1 MLDQLFIYILQKIMN
16 RKQLIEINI
25 MISYSYKTIVVS
37 IMIINLLYVH
47 IFFINK
53 QALKIERII
62 INGTSENF
70 DLKNVLN
77 LSKIIQ

>member
-53 QALKIERII
+53 
-62 INGTSENF
+62 
-70 DLKNVLN
+70 
-77 LSKIIQ
+77 